1 MVARARKE
9 EHVAALKEVFENSVI
24 AVATHY
30 RGLNVDEMNAFRASA
45 RENEARVKV
54 TKNTLAKIAANDT
67 DFEPLAEFL
76 TGPTAITYS
85 EGAVAAAKTAVD
97 FAKKHEK
104 LVILG
109 AVYGGK
115 ILDEAG
121 VKVLASTPPLVES
134 RAKIVGLLTAGAGKL
149 VGTLQAPGGQ
159 VARVIGARGAQQ
171 EA

>member
-1 MVARARKE
+1 MVARVRKE
-9 EHVAALKEVFENSVI
+9 EHVAALKEVFETSTIV
-24 AVATHY
+24 VVSHY
-30 RGLNVDEMNAFRASA
+30 RGLSVDDMNKLRSSA
-45 RENEARVKV
+45 RENDARVKV

-67 DFEPLAEFL
+67 DFALLSEQLS
-76 TGPTAITYS
+76 GPTAITYS
-85 EGAVAAAKTAVD
+85 EGAVAAAKTTVD
-97 FAKKHEK
+97 FAKKNDK

-134 RAKIVGLLTAGAGKL
+134 RGKIVGLLTASASRM
-149 VGTLQAPGGQ
+149 VGVLQAPGGQ
-159 VARVIGARGAQQ
+159 VARVLSARGAQQ